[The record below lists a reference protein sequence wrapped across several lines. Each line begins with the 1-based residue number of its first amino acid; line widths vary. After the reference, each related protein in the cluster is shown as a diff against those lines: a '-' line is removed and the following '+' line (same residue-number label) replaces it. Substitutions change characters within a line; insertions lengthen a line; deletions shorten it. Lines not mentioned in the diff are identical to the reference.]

1 MKELDDKTR
10 EIDARLTAMLED
22 RHVPSLA
29 QQLAFVT
36 RLLGAP
42 SDQPRASV
50 ESAAR
55 LSEARG
61 VLAHVNNR
69 VSSEPG
75 TPVTFRPAPGWV
87 DEDGGVL
94 TPVRT
99 PESTFPGGVH
109 VRRPAALPT
118 LGPRR
123 LATGFYGRPSAPT
136 TLEESLAVAFARQ
149 QANGG
154 VLPANDGVV
163 RIRRRTR

>member
-10 EIDARLTAMLED
+10 EIDARLTALLNE
-22 RHVPSLA
+22 RNVPTLA

-55 LSEARG
+55 LNEARG
-61 VLAHVNNR
+61 VLAHVNDR

-75 TPVTFRPAPGWV
+75 TPITFRPAANTRPLSPVGWV

-94 TPVRT
+94 SPVLSVSPLATVDPRLL
-99 PESTFPGGVH
+99 FPGGVY
-109 VRRPAALPT
+109 VR
-118 LGPRR
+118 RR
-123 LATGFYGRPSAPT
+123 LARPSST
-136 TLEESLAVAFARQ
+136 TEDALAVAFARQ

-163 RIRRRTR
+163 RIRRKR